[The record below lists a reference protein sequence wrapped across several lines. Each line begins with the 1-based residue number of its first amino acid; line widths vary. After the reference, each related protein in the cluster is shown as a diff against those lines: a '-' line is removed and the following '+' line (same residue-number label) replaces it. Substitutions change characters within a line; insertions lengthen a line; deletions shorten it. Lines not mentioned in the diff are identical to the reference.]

1 MKTLRKFMLI
11 MATTILF
18 ILVGCIA
25 NQIYN
30 KDNITDITQIGTV
43 MLMDII
49 ALASLYRYKEK

>member
-11 MATTILF
+11 MATTVLF

-30 KDNITDITQIGTV
+30 NDNITDITQTGTV

-49 ALASLYRYKEK
+49 ALVLLYRHKEK

>member
-11 MATTILF
+11 MATTVLL

-25 NQIYN
+25 NQVYN
-30 KDNITDITQIGTV
+30 KDNITDITQTGTV

-49 ALASLYRYKEK
+49 ALVSLYRYKEK